1 MCFVAPST
9 HMASLR
15 EKAMEVKQERDDLR
29 KQLDDVIERKQKETA
44 ESLEQLSLE
53 MEEREK
59 AVVERVKSEC
69 TYMTFM
75 TSRADVMLECRM

>member
-1 MCFVAPST
+1 
-9 HMASLR
+9 MASLR

-59 AVVERVKSEC
+59 AVVERVKLEGK
-69 TYMTFM
+69 MTIAV
-75 TSRADVMLECRM
+75 R